1 MLLIFFQTLQDDK
14 PQWEN
19 KDGIIGSNP
28 GLGFRPSP
36 DQKYIESTLIWYR
49 SGTANG
55 NWEPW
60 VMRLK
65 EFLNV
70 SIFKRMVSVFFER
83 LTPIC

>member
-1 MLLIFFQTLQDDK
+1 MMLLIFFQTLQDDK

-70 SIFKRMVSVFFER
+70 SIFKRMMSVFF
-83 LTPIC
+83 